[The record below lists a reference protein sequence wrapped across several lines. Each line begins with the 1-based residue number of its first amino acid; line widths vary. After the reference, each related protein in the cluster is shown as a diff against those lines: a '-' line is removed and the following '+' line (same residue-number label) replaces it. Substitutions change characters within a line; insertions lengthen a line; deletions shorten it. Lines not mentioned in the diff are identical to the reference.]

1 MPANKESLFFLPA
14 FVFLPNL
21 IELPYLFCI
30 LFQPFQP
37 AHIRQVLYLEVLK
50 LNIKPASIGTG
61 SHKPNLHR
69 NIILQ
74 PCIPHHRI
82 SLVIERIEDFNG
94 IQPADSFNP
103 NIRNRFIQ
111 RDYTPVTGLVSH
123 HCTQIEFSVYKL
135 NACFV

>member
-1 MPANKESLFFLPA
+1 MPANKDSLFFLPA

-21 IELPYLFCI
+21 IELTLFI
-30 LFQPFQP
+30 LHSFSAIPTLRISGRCFT
-37 AHIRQVLYLEVLK
+37 LK
-50 LNIKPASIGTG
+50 FSNLTLNPASIGTG
-61 SHKPNLHR
+61 SHESDLHR

-82 SLVIERIEDFNG
+82 SLVIKRIEDFNG

-111 RDYTPVTGLVSH
+111 CDYAPVTGLVSH
-123 HCTQIEFSVYKL
+123 HCTQIEFFRL
-135 NACFV
+135 QTQCLL